1 MNASKIEK
9 KAYVAP
15 RLQELGE
22 HSVIVATG
30 GASFISIDGQ
40 YIQDGKAYATY
51 ES

>member
-30 GASFISIDGQ
+30 GSSFVSVDNT
-40 YIQDGKAYATY
+40 YTVDGKAYATFR
-51 ES
+51 S